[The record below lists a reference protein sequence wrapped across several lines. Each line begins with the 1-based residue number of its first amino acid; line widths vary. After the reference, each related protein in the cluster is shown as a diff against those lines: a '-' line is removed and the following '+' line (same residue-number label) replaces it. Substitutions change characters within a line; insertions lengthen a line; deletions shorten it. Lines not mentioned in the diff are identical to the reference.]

1 MDSPIANPGPSLQR
15 IALGI
20 SYRGENYHGWQSQ
33 SDGLT
38 VQDKLESALGRF
50 SALEGCSRIAVHCA
64 GRTDTGV
71 HALQQLVHFD
81 TPLQREMQSWVRGVN
96 RYLPEDIAVRW
107 AQPMPADF
115 HCRSA
120 ALSRRYVYLLLDSPV
135 RPSLGAQRVGW
146 SHRPLD
152 AAAMQVA
159 ADYLLG
165 EHDFSSFR
173 ASSCQALSPVKNLT
187 RLQISRQGSMVLC
200 EFEASAFLHHMV
212 RNIMGCLVAVGQG
225 NYPAAWLQDVLAAR
239 SRKAA
244 APTFSAAGLYCLGG
258 RSAAH
263 WGLPDLSLGEVL
275 PTVLLS

>member
-1 MDSPIANPGPSLQR
+1 MKDTQLAHR
-15 IALGI
+15 IALGL

-33 SDGLT
+33 SDGQT
-38 VQDKLESALGRF
+38 VQDHLESALGRF
-50 SALEGCSRIAVHCA
+50 SALGDGSRVAVHCA

-81 TPLQREMQSWVRGVN
+81 TPLQRDMASWVRGVN
-96 RYLPEDIAVRW
+96 RYLPSDIAVRW
-107 AQPMPADF
+107 ARAVPAHF

-135 RPSLGAQRVGW
+135 RPSLGADRVGW

-159 ADYLLG
+159 ADFLLG

-173 ASSCQALSPVKNLT
+173 AAACQALSPVKQLQ
-187 RLQISRQGSMVLC
+187 RLQLSRQGDLILC
-200 EFEASAFLHHMV
+200 EFEATAFLHHMV

-225 NYPAAWLQDVLAAR
+225 KYPPDWLGQVLAAR

-244 APTFSAAGLYCLGG
+244 APTFSAAGLYFLGG
-258 RSAAH
+258 RYAPE
-263 WGLPDLSLGEVL
+263 WDLPDLNAEQVL
-275 PTVLLS
+275 PAVLLS

>member
-1 MDSPIANPGPSLQR
+1 MNDAPAWQR
-15 IALGI
+15 IALSL

-33 SDGLT
+33 LDGLT

-50 SALEGCSRIAVHCA
+50 SALEGGARVPVHCA

-71 HALQQLVHFD
+71 HALQQVVHFD
-81 TPLQREMQSWVRGVN
+81 TPLQRDMASWVRGVN
-96 RYLPEDIAVRW
+96 RYLPSDIAVRW
-107 AQPMPADF
+107 AQAMPSHF

-135 RPSLGAQRVGW
+135 RPSLGADRVGW

-152 AAAMQVA
+152 AAAMQQA
-159 ADYLLG
+159 ADLQLG
-165 EHDFSSFR
+165 EHDFTSFR
-173 ASSCQALSPVKNLT
+173 AAACQALSPVKNLQ
-187 RLQISRQGSMVLC
+187 RLHISRQGSLVLC

-225 NYPAAWLQDVLAAR
+225 KYPPQWLAEVLAAR

-244 APTFSAAGLYCLGG
+244 APTFSAAGLYFLGG
-258 RSAAH
+258 RYAPE
-263 WGLPDLSLGEVL
+263 WGLPDLNLDQAL
-275 PTVLLS
+275 PAVLLS